1 MIFTKYNEQGV
12 LVNAKTGA
20 IIEDS
25 ELELNVSAVLVSNIS
40 MMDSQLKNLS
50 PREVYILS
58 LQGSPNFK
66 GNGEQDVLKNYKES
80 LKGLL
85 KVDGNGLYAKPPSNG
100 GVES

>member
-1 MIFTKYNEQGV
+1 MIFTKYNDAGI
-12 LVNAKTGA
+12 LINAKTGE

-25 ELELNVSAVLVSNIS
+25 ELELNVSSVLVSNIS

-50 PREVYILS
+50 PRDVYILS
-58 LQGSPNFK
+58 LEGSPNFK
-66 GNGEQDVLKNYKES
+66 GNAKQDVLTNYQES
-80 LKGLL
+80 LKGIR